1 MTAPLFALAAAWDR
15 LRIGQRRWLRG
26 TGVRAGP
33 LRLHTHSV
41 ISGLIFTGLGAVFL
55 RYQGTAGPDRIAVP
69 AQPGRL
75 GQPAA
80 GRGHGNPGTRP
91 RPGVHRRGGG
101 RGDRRH
107 GLAAP
112 PNPAR
117 GLHRPAV
124 TCRGASLG
132 RARDE

>member
-75 GQPAA
+75 GQPA
-80 GRGHGNPGTRP
+80 GRTWSRQSRHTSPTWRSSPRWRP
-91 RPGVHRRGGG
+91 W
-101 RGDRRH
+101 
-107 GLAAP
+107 
-112 PNPAR
+112 
-117 GLHRPAV
+117 
-124 TCRGASLG
+124 
-132 RARDE
+132 